1 MLRCPKKSTNQH
13 VKEKT
18 IAGERFPSLREKLT
32 EKVRNGDFP
41 KWGVSSGRID
51 FGHVKGDPECALA
64 YSLILRSSGT
74 DGKLSIIDLVKFKTG
89 SGAYVWT
96 NKKWSSPDKLG

>member
-1 MLRCPKKSTNQH
+1 M
-13 VKEKT
+13 
-18 IAGERFPSLREKLT
+18 
-32 EKVRNGDFP
+32 
-41 KWGVSSGRID
+41 GVSSGRTD

-64 YSLILRSSGT
+64 YSLVIRSSGT